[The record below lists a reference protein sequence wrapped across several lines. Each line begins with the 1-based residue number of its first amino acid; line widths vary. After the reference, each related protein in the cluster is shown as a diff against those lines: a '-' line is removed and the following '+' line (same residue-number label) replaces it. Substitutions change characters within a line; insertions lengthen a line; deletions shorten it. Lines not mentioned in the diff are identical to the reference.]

1 MTFIMRM
8 KTMKNKVVMSVEYY
22 DKLLIKLEDRYRNY
36 QTIQAQYIDLKN
48 KYDKLLE
55 VLANWEAK
63 KDETKA

>member
-1 MTFIMRM
+1 M

-22 DKLLIKLEDRYRNY
+22 DKLLIKLEDRYRSY